1 MKNIVVLGSGN
12 VAQHLIQAIVTNSN
26 LNLVQAFARNSEN
39 LISVLPKEK
48 ICCDLQN
55 LAEADVYI
63 LAVTDKAIEE
73 ITKNLPFKN
82 RLVAHTSGSSS
93 LDIISDKNRKAV
105 FYPLQTFSKNKAINF
120 KEVPICLEA
129 ETTDDLLLLKEIASI
144 LSNSV
149 YEIDSNQ
156 RKSLHVAAV
165 FASNFTNHM
174 YALAEKICVDNAVD
188 FEILKPLILETSDK
202 IKYLSPTEAQTGP
215 AVRKDTQIIATHL
228 NFIPNNDTKEIYK
241 LLTKSIIDHVQK
253 L

>member
-241 LLTKSIIDHVQK
+241 LLTKSIIDHV
-253 L
+253 